1 MSLFL
6 QHDNGEGF
14 FCLHVLPAHF
24 RSLTPPLPPVLLH
37 PSLPPSLLPQEAG
50 LQAVRK
56 NRYVILARDFDAAYK
71 KHVTKADKEHLFYSM

>member
-1 MSLFL
+1 MHLFSV
-6 QHDNGEGF
+6 
-14 FCLHVLPAHF
+14 VLF
-24 RSLTPPLPPVLLH
+24 TH
-37 PSLPPSLLPQEAG
+37 PSLPPSLPPSLLQEAG